1 MLVEYGYYHEYYFG
15 DLISEGSW
23 PKYEAR
29 AVTIFH
35 RYTFNRLKGVSN
47 VQEDVKMC
55 ICELADTIHEHERI
69 ASMSAGI
76 TSESVDGHSVTY
88 ATSTSLD
95 RARELKE
102 VCRKHLSHTGL
113 MYPGAWHPC

>member
-15 DLISEGSW
+15 DIVSEGSW

-35 RYTFNRLKGVSN
+35 RYTFNRLKGVRN
-47 VQEDVKMC
+47 VQDDVKMC

-69 ASMSAGI
+69 DLMSAGI

-88 ATSTSLD
+88 SNASVMD
-95 RARELKE
+95 REGDLKE
-102 VCRKHLSHTGL
+102 VCLKHLSHTGL
-113 MYPGAWHPC
+113 MYPGAWHSC

>member
-15 DLISEGSW
+15 DKLSEGSW

-47 VQEDVKMC
+47 VQEDVKQC
-55 ICELADTIHEHERI
+55 ISHLADTLKKQEELEE
-69 ASMSAGI
+69 MSAGI
-76 TSESVDGHSVTY
+76 SSEATDGHSVTY
-88 ATSTSLD
+88 KHKSTKQKE
-95 RARELKE
+95 AELKE
-102 VCRKHLSHTGL
+102 ICSLHLSHTGL
-113 MYPGAWHPC
+113 MYLGAWHSC